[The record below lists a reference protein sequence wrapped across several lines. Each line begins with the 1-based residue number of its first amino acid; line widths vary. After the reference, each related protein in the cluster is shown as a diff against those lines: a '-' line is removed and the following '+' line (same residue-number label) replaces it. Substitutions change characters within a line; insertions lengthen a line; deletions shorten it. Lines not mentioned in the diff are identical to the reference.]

1 MNDASGGA
9 AGLMIIRLWTET
21 GDRMRVRITCTTELA
36 SDRPVTAYASTRTE
50 VLERVEDWLDALV
63 TPR

>member
-1 MNDASGGA
+1 
-9 AGLMIIRLWTET
+9 MIIRLWTET